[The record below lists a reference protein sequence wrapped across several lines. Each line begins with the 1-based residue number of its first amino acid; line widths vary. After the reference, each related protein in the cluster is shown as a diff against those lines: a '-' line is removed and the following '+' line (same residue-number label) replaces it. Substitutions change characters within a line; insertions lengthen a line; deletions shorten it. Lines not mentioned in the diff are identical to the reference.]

1 MKRID
6 IKKIYAK
13 VYEDIHKSTYKQFGV
28 HDHFQIID
36 EIACFEVWVQIH
48 NRLYEN
54 IKRNLNIK
62 KNKLL
67 IMFEKYDDEN
77 LVTADGFDDAIIGV
91 DENDMRV
98 IYSVSKCIGVLMETM
113 SEEDAWEYF
122 NYNVSGAYIGEK
134 TPIWCHDI

>member
-1 MKRID
+1 M
-6 IKKIYAK
+6 
-13 VYEDIHKSTYKQFGV
+13 
-28 HDHFQIID
+28 
-36 EIACFEVWVQIH
+36 
-48 NRLYEN
+48 L
-54 IKRNLNIK
+54 
-62 KNKLL
+62 
-67 IMFEKYDDEN
+67 EKYDDEN

-98 IYSVSKCIGVLMETM
+98 IYSVSKCIEVLMESM